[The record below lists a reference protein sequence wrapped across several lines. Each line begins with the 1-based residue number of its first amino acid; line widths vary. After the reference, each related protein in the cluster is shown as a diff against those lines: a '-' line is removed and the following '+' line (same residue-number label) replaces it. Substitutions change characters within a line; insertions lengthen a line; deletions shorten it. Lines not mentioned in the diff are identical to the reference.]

1 MLRLPIDDCGVT
13 DSGKL
18 ALDYFVLQGIMWSAV
33 AESTEGSAKVGGATA
48 LARSERYMRILRCLL
63 ELDPA
68 PPEAKAAA
76 PKTLLPHSI
85 LDTVKVEPV

>member
-1 MLRLPIDDCGVT
+1 MRLPIDDCGVT

-18 ALDYFVLQGIMWSAV
+18 ALVYFVLQGIVWSAV

-63 ELDPA
+63 DPA